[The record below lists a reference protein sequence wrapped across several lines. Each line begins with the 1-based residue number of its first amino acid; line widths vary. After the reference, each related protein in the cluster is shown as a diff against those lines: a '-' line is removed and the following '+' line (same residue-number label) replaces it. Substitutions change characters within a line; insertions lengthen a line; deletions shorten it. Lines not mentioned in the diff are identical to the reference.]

1 MSRKP
6 VDVHKVLLD
15 AMDKWIK
22 VVCYLVLI
30 NAAFDLII
38 TLPPEIANRIFDA
51 IFRKLGF

>member
-1 MSRKP
+1 MARKP
-6 VDVHKVLLD
+6 VDIHKVLLD

>member
-6 VDVHKVLLD
+6 VDIHKVLLD

>member
-30 NAAFDLII
+30 NVAFDLII